1 MAITSFVDRSNT
13 NAKREAIEAA
23 LQAGGLTQVAG
34 GNRFRYFG
42 LPGQQNIGYMVRV
55 GIKAFRL
62 VKRYRGNTGLA
73 DLTIGSEK
81 FHGKHD
87 AAKIQDWAA
96 KLLRTRF
103 GEIKESAGATETV

>member
-1 MAITSFVDRSNT
+1 MAITSLLDRSNT

-42 LPGQQNIGYMVRV
+42 LQGQGKTGYMVRV

-62 VKRYRGNTGLA
+62 VKRLHIGTGLT

-87 AAKIQDWAA
+87 AAKVQDWAA
-96 KLLRTRF
+96 KLVRTHF
-103 GEIKESAGATETV
+103 GEIKETPSVPVAV